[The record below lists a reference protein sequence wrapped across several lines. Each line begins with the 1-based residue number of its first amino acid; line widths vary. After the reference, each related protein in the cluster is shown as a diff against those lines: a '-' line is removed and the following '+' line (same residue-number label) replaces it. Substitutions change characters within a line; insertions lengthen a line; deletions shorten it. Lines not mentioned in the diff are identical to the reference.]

1 MRRIVAPALC
11 SALVGALLLAL
22 PATAHAEEPAATPPR
37 ASWHPKYVAEL
48 ELHGEFAIADYYGPG
63 GGMGLRAT
71 LPIFENQPLKRVDD
85 TISLSIG
92 LDWVR
97 YGSYHPTGAGST
109 NVTTDA
115 FYVPLSVPFD
125 VWLGRVA
132 LFVEPA
138 VVWRFARYDGCGR
151 LACDESSRF
160 FPTGFV
166 GMRVKTAERVSI
178 TFRAGWPMFT
188 LGASWL

>member
-1 MRRIVAPALC
+1 MRRVVAPGLC
-11 SALVGALLLAL
+11 LALVLAL
-22 PATAHAEEPAATPPR
+22 SSPALAEEPAPAPER
-37 ASWHPKYVAEL
+37 ASWHPKYVTEL
-48 ELHGEFAIADYYGPG
+48 ELHGEFAVGDAYGPG

-71 LPIFENQPLKRVDD
+71 LPVWENQPLRRVDD

-92 LDWVR
+92 FDWVR
-97 YGSYHPTGAGST
+97 YGSYRPAGAGSSG
-109 NVTTDA
+109 VTADA
-115 FYVPLSVPFD
+115 FYVPLSIPFD

-138 VVWRFARYDGCGR
+138 VVWRFARYDGCSR
-151 LACDESSRF
+151 LPCEDSSRF

-166 GMRVKTAERVSI
+166 GMRIKTAERVSI